1 MPNLDLKEKVEPE
14 VLGTDVQT
22 SPESG
27 TRTNILPKR
36 TRRVKS
42 QVLVSM
48 SHFDRN
54 F

>member
-22 SPESG
+22 PPEPG
-27 TRTNILPKR
+27 TRVNILPKR

-42 QVLVSM
+42 QVSVSM
-48 SHFDRN
+48 GRF
-54 F
+54 